1 MCSCNVLA
9 IKQRKINFGRQRSVV
24 DNLRLVWVIQK
35 GQAGQ
40 VLSCKRGEL
49 KRENLF
55 LYHSLR
61 KRIKFLLRT
70 VLLAICCLIL
80 QIGFPNGATL
90 IYLLLLLNNLN
101 ISAPAPQQLG
111 YICSCSSTNW
121 ISAPVP
127 QFNVFAPTYSTLIP
141 PISNPNS
148 FVCSPVQYRV
158 HFCICL
164 LLYAVFPHPQFQR
177 PLSVSNPNFMC
188 LLPSS
193 IFHKLWTL
201 WLQPPFPVWR
211 PLLFSDHLK

>member
-35 GQAGQ
+35 GQTGQ
-40 VLSCKRGEL
+40 ALSCKRGEL
-49 KRENLF
+49 KTENLY
-55 LYHSLR
+55 LYHSR
-61 KRIKFLLRT
+61 KSKIFALHCSL
-70 VLLAICCLIL
+70 
-80 QIGFPNGATL
+80 G
-90 IYLLLLLNNLN
+90 YLLPNLAN
-101 ISAPAPQQLG
+101 WIVKRSNLD
-111 YICSCSSTNW
+111 ICSFSSTNW
-121 ISAPVP
+121 IYLPLLP
-127 QFNVFAPTYSTLIP
+127 FYVFAPTYSTLIQ

-158 HFCICL
+158 YFCISW

-201 WLQPPFPVWR
+201 WLQPRLPVWR
-211 PLLFSDHLK
+211 PLLFSEQLK

>member
-40 VLSCKRGEL
+40 VLSCKRGEF
-49 KRENLF
+49 KTENLF

-61 KRIKFLLRT
+61 KRIKYLLRT
-70 VLLAICCLIL
+70 VLLAICYLIL
-80 QIGFPNGATL
+80 QNGFPNVATW
-90 IYLLLLLNNLN
+90 IYLLLLLNNLD
-101 ISAPAPQQLG
+101 ISAPSPQQLG

-121 ISAPVP
+121 ISAPAP
-127 QFNVFAPTYSTLIP
+127 LLCICPTYSTLIQ

-148 FVCSPVQYRV
+148 FVGSPVQYRV

-193 IFHKLWTL
+193 IFHKLSTL
-201 WLQPPFPVWR
+201 WLQPRLPVWR
-211 PLLFSDHLK
+211 PLLFSEHLE